1 MSFVKTEEH
10 LAQAEFNESFVSFI
24 GDTSKYIGWKF
35 VALHYSA
42 LHFGDAYIANKI
54 GGGRVMIRNHDHRKE
69 LYDTHMDEDT
79 FSSYERLESFS
90 RKARYEPNKGHLLTV
105 DLFEDLLTKDFPK
118 LKTLSE
124 RF

>member
-1 MSFVKTEEH
+1 
-10 LAQAEFNESFVSFI
+10 
-24 GDTSKYIGWKF
+24 
-35 VALHYSA
+35 
-42 LHFGDAYIANKI
+42 
-54 GGGRVMIRNHDHRKE
+54 MIRNHDHRKE